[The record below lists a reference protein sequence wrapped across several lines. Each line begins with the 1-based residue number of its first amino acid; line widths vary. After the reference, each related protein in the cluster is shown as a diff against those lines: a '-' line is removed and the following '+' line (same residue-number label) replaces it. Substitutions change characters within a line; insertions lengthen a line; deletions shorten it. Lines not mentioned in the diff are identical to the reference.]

1 MDVTIGEEV
10 MQKWLKRIRGAIG
23 MGLTWAAA
31 WAVFGVMIGAVSL
44 ITPSLPWDSFFD
56 IFDAPLPTLA
66 IPGFVGGVLFSIV
79 LGIAGRRRKFDELSL
94 ARFAAWG
101 AVGGLLLAL
110 FPDFLVALGLATVGP
125 EAMPLGKLTAVISV
139 PLIALGAASAA
150 GSLML
155 ARLAKKK
162 ELIEGNQEIPML
174 NARSRTV
181 ANVRLRNDAPQE
193 GSSALRP

>member
-1 MDVTIGEEV
+1 

-155 ARLAKKK
+155 ARLARKK
-162 ELIEGNQEIPML
+162 EPIEGNQEIPML
-174 NARSRTV
+174 NARSRNV

>member
-155 ARLAKKK
+155 ARLARKK
-162 ELIEGNQEIPML
+162 EPIEGNQEIPML